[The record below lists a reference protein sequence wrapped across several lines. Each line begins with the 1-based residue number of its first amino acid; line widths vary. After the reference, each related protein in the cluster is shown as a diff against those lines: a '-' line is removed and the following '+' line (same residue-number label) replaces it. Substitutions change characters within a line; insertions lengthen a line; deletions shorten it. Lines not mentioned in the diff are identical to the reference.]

1 MPTMIIITFTTV
13 VKMSLLQ
20 YLVDNKIVFEQH
32 WK

>member
-20 YLVDNKIVFEQH
+20 YLVDNKIVFE
-32 WK
+32 